1 MHPESV
7 TMVKWLNQ
15 NSAAIQAVA
24 TVASVL
30 ATAALA
36 LITWRY
42 VRLTRTL
49 AEATQA
55 QAEFLREAV
64 KARKREL
71 LAVIKMLRILV
82 GSLPEIREHGEQMR
96 EAASWDSN
104 DLADLKRLASEFGT
118 LAGQRAAVATP
129 SLLWLKERVDDVKAT
144 DPRLGVNFN
153 DFPWDR
159 WDSELKRAKEN
170 LEALWNDLPQAH
182 LN

>member
-1 MHPESV
+1 MHLESV

-24 TVASVL
+24 TVVSVL
-30 ATAALA
+30 VTAALA
-36 LITWRY
+36 LITLWY

-49 AEATQA
+49 VEATKS

-64 KARKREL
+64 KARKRHL
-71 LAVIKMLRILV
+71 LAVVKMLRILV
-82 GSLPEIREHGEQMR
+82 MSFPEIRQHGEQMR
-96 EAASWDSN
+96 GATTWDNN

-118 LAGQRAAVATP
+118 LAGQRAAVATS
-129 SLLWLKERVDDVKAT
+129 SLLWLKDRVDEVKAIK
-144 DPRLGVNFN
+144 PGLGVSWN

-170 LEALWNDLPQAH
+170 LEALCAELTRDH
-182 LN
+182 LD